1 LFPVLLNEFVNSI
14 IQHGGRDAMGTQTR
28 RYEGFDSIKGFDGF
42 DGFDEFAMEPRTNA
56 ADELRAMRLA
66 LEERI
71 AHWLAE
77 GGAREDLL
85 SAAMRAGAL
94 GSGKRMRPLLM
105 MLVARDLG
113 CTSPALIDVA
123 CAVELVHAASLILDD
138 MPCMDNAQLRRGQPT
153 IHVQFGED
161 VAILASIAL
170 LSRAF
175 GILAAAPD
183 IPAVV
188 RARLVGKLSET
199 IGAQGL
205 VKGQFLDLHGNRATV
220 DDIATT
226 NELKTGVLLGV
237 AVDMAA
243 IIAEA
248 DEGVAA
254 SLRAFAM
261 AAGHAFQLRDDFQDG
276 PGNDSAVTG
285 KDTGKDVGKA
295 TLINT
300 VGLAEARRQLAIHLA
315 DADRC
320 LGAALGSRQRT
331 RRFVESLFGSA
342 AASAFTPPQPAYAP
356 N

>member
-1 LFPVLLNEFVNSI
+1 M
-14 IQHGGRDAMGTQTR
+14 ATQPTW
-28 RYEGFDSIKGFDGF
+28 YEGFDGAKGFAPS
-42 DGFDEFAMEPRTNA
+42 DELDALRSALEDRIAYWLADANGQQDKLNA
-56 ADELRAMRLA
+56 AMC
-66 LEERI
+66 
-71 AHWLAE
+71 
-77 GGAREDLL
+77 
-85 SAAMRAGAL
+85 AGAL
-94 GSGKRMRPLLM
+94 SAGKRMRPLLM

-113 CTSPALIDVA
+113 CVSPALVDVA
-123 CAVELVHAASLILDD
+123 CAVEIVHAASLILDD

-161 VAILASIAL
+161 VAILAAIAL

-183 IPAVV
+183 VPPLV

-205 VKGQFLDLHGNRATV
+205 VKGQFLDLHGGRRTV

-243 IIAEA
+243 IIA
-248 DEGVAA
+248 
-254 SLRAFAM
+254 FAL
-261 AAGHAFQLRDDFQDG
+261 AAGHAFQLRDDFQDE
-276 PGNDSAVTG
+276 PGNDSTVTG

-295 TLINT
+295 TLINA
-300 VGLAEARRQLAIHLA
+300 VGRDEARRQLGKHLA

-320 LGAALGSRQRT
+320 LTAALGNRPRT
-331 RRFVESLFGSA
+331 RRYVEGLFGGRIDA
-342 AASAFTPPQPAYAP
+342 PGFAPPAAYAGSASLLGVTS
-356 N
+356 

>member
-1 LFPVLLNEFVNSI
+1 M
-14 IQHGGRDAMGTQTR
+14 ATQTTW
-28 RYEGFDSIKGFDGF
+28 YEGFDGRKGFAPPEELD
-42 DGFDEFAMEPRTNA
+42 ALRRTLEDRIAYWLTDANGQQDKLNA
-56 ADELRAMRLA
+56 AMCAA
-66 LEERI
+66 
-71 AHWLAE
+71 A
-77 GGAREDLL
+77 L
-85 SAAMRAGAL
+85 SA
-94 GSGKRMRPLLM
+94 GKRMRPLLL

-113 CTSPALIDVA
+113 CVSPALVDVA
-123 CAVELVHAASLILDD
+123 CAVEIVHAASLILDD
-138 MPCMDNAQLRRGQPT
+138 MPCMDNALLRRGQPT

-161 VAILASIAL
+161 VAILAAIAL

-183 IPAVV
+183 VPPLV

-199 IGAQGL
+199 IGTQGL
-205 VKGQFLDLHGNRATV
+205 VKGQFLDLHGGRGTA

-243 IIAEA
+243 ILAQA
-248 DEGVAA
+248 DDEVAA
-254 SLRAFAM
+254 TLRAFAL
-261 AAGHAFQLRDDFQDG
+261 AAGHAFQLRDDFQDE

-300 VGLAEARRQLAIHLA
+300 VGRDEARRQLGKHLA

-320 LGAALGSRQRT
+320 LTAALGNRPRT
-331 RRFVESLFGSA
+331 RRYVEGLFGGRIDAQAFA
-342 AASAFTPPQPAYAP
+342 APAPAYAAGALASS
-356 N
+356 